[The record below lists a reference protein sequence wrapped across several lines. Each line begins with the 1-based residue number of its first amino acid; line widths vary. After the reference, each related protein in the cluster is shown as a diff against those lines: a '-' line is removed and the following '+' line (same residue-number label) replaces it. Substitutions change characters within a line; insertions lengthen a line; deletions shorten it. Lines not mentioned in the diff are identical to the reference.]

1 MHRYDVQG
9 NRSVRWKGERR
20 PREVKEV
27 EENVQCE
34 ECTKICK
41 NR

>member
-9 NRSVRWKGERR
+9 NRCVRWKGERR

-27 EENVQCE
+27 EENVKCE
-34 ECTKICK
+34 ECAKICK